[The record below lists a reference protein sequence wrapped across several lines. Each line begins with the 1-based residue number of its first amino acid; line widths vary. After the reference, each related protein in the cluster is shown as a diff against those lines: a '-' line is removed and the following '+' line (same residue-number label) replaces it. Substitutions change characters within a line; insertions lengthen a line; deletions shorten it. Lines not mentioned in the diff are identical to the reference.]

1 MNIKAII
8 PEYVKTDN
16 FIIKIFQIFYGVI
29 VHSRIECLKWEGL
42 CFKEVCHN
50 IVGIINFVI
59 IILNTSLYVLNFLKV
74 NTAKFEKYCTIICN
88 IGLVVAI
95 GFRQRYLIKI
105 YRSVLLSITDSTTMF
120 ICFIIFLFIWE
131 YLLLTN
137 KELNSNEVRNN
148 NDNEG
153 NLKNERNRLKL
164 IQIIIG
170 YGTCT
175 LLVYGGRSFF
185 NAVLNLLNAIINRME
200 RLCSVIGVILF
211 IIAFGIITWYL
222 IEYEIG
228 RNYVIFLKALI
239 GIQMTAFIWDYQIL
253 GQAF

>member
-1 MNIKAII
+1 M
-8 PEYVKTDN
+8 V
-16 FIIKIFQIFYGVI
+16 F
-29 VHSRIECLKWEGL
+29 
-42 CFKEVCHN
+42 
-50 IVGIINFVI
+50 
-59 IILNTSLYVLNFLKV
+59 LNFLKV
-74 NTAKFEKYCTIICN
+74 NTVKFEKYYIIICN
-88 IGLVVAI
+88 ISLVAAI

-105 YRSVLLSITDSTTMF
+105 YRSLFTITDSTTMF

-137 KELNSNEVRNN
+137 KELNSNEARNN
-148 NDNEG
+148 NDNDG
-153 NLKNERNRLKL
+153 NVKNERTRLKL
-164 IQIIIG
+164 IQLLIG

-185 NAVLNLLNAIINRME
+185 NAESNGFANSLNFGIFIISVVALFFLNLLNAIINRME

-222 IEYEIG
+222 IEYEVG